1 MSAGELVVVLEGVR
15 IPLEAAAVVD
25 LRQDE
30 VVRVRFSPAVPLDL
44 RTKKMAGL
52 TSKVFQCLVDLKLLG
67 LIKSPS
73 NKNFLSPKN
82 FFQTLVIKVYLIM
95 LDINI
100 TRDLLNSKKI

>member
-67 LIKSPS
+67 LICRTM
-73 NKNFLSPKN
+73 PKAQQRCSSELRSEDADFN
-82 FFQTLVIKVYLIM
+82 Q
-95 LDINI
+95 
-100 TRDLLNSKKI
+100 